1 MAENQKIKKIKLG
14 TNTYDIQATDTNVV
28 LDSDLKTYY
37 NVGKIT
43 TASGTNPVTIGTAG
57 QTVRDVLNN
66 LFNMD
71 EVQPSI
77 TKNPSVSCTLS
88 SSASDERGTS
98 ISSVAYTITYTD
110 GEYTNGKAGTSMTSY
125 SFSSGT
131 ASSTTNTTGT
141 LTLPSAYVVGSSSAF
156 STTLTA
162 NHSAGTV
169 AKTNL
174 GNNSSP
180 VVQIASGSKT
190 NTPTFSKTAVDYP
203 YYISSDAATIAALSG
218 KSLAK
223 KSKNLVNTTG
233 LSCSYNGSAYVWIFV
248 RKGST
253 TTQPS
258 KTIQAYSDIAKEW
271 GTFLGGTELMG
282 TITFNKAN
290 GVEDTFFAY
299 RTKNTAGAAD
309 SATFRLN

>member
-14 TNTYDIQATDTNVV
+14 SNTYDIQATDTNVV

-88 SSASDERGTS
+88 SDASDERGTS
-98 ISSVAYTITYTD
+98 ISSVSYTITYTD
-110 GEYTNGKAGTSMTSY
+110 GKYTNGNAGTSMTSY

-131 ASSTTNTTGT
+131 ASSTTTTTGT

-162 NHSAGTV
+162 SHSAGTV

-174 GNNSSP
+174 GNSSNP
-180 VVQIASGSKT
+180 AVQIASGTKT
-190 NTPTFSKTAVDYP
+190 ASPTFSKTAVDYP
-203 YYISSDAATIAALSG
+203 YYVSNSASTVEELASVTIN
-218 KSLAK
+218 K
-223 KSKNLVNTTG
+223 KNTNLTTTTG
-233 LSCSYNGSAYVWIFV
+233 VKYDYNAAAYVWIFV
-248 RKGST
+248 RKGT
-253 TTQPS
+253 TATQPS

-299 RTKNTAGAAD
+299 RTTNTAGAGD

>member
-1 MAENQKIKKIKLG
+1 MAENPKIKKIKLG
-14 TNTYDIQATDTNVV
+14 ENTYDIQATDTNVV

-37 NVGKIT
+37 NIGKIT

-77 TKNPSVSCTLS
+77 TNNPSVSCTLS

-98 ISSVAYTITYTD
+98 ISSVSYTITYTD
-110 GEYTNGKAGTSMTSY
+110 GTYTNGNADTSMTNY

-131 ASSTTNTTGT
+131 ASSTTATTGT

-174 GNNSSP
+174 GNNSNP
-180 VVQIASGSKT
+180 VIQIASGSKADSA
-190 NTPTFSKTAVDYP
+190 TFSKTAVDYP
-203 YYISSDAATIAALSG
+203 YYISNSASTITE
-218 KSLAK
+218 LA
-223 KSKNLVNTTG
+223 SVTINQKNTNLTTTTG
-233 LSCSYNGSAYVWIFV
+233 VKYAYNAAAYVWIFV
-248 RKGST
+248 RRGT
-253 TTQPS
+253 ATTQPS

-299 RTKNTAGAAD
+299 RTTNTAGAGD